1 MDPRGY
7 GIAHLDPVGA
17 RRGHGGDSFGRWLLI
32 IRLPELHE
40 AQAVVARD
48 PARFRVLVC
57 GRRWGKTRLGVVLA
71 LRMALEGRKSWWVA
85 PTYAISGIA
94 WEMLRVMSRAVGAQA
109 HESTRTLRFPSGG
122 IIACKSAD
130 NPDNLRGEGLDFL
143 VLDEADFVPRRV
155 WEEVL
160 RPALA
165 DRKGKAVIISTP
177 NVEGGW
183 FHELVQKGQGEDPE
197 VRSWCLPSWTNPHLD
212 ETEVDAAR
220 SSLPAIVFR
229 REFGAEFVSAAGA
242 LLRREWVRVG
252 EPPAREDL
260 DVSVGVDLA
269 ISTKDGADWTAAV
282 ALGRDRTG
290 ALYVL
295 DVARGRMPF
304 HGVLGFIKA
313 FAGKWRPQ
321 VVAVEQV
328 QFQAAVVTELL
339 RTTDLPVV
347 GVRPDKDKVTRFTG
361 IQARFEQG
369 LVTLAPDLPQDFSRE
384 LLGFPVADHD
394 DMVDALVYA
403 HRGLGSAD
411 VGMS

>member
-1 MDPRGY
+1 M
-7 GIAHLDPVGA
+7 
-17 RRGHGGDSFGRWLLI
+17 
-32 IRLPELHE
+32 
-40 AQAVVARD
+40 
-48 PARFRVLVC
+48 
-57 GRRWGKTRLGVVLA
+57 
-71 LRMALEGRKSWWVA
+71 
-85 PTYAISGIA
+85 
-94 WEMLRVMSRAVGAQA
+94 
-109 HESTRTLRFPSGG
+109 
-122 IIACKSAD
+122 
-130 NPDNLRGEGLDFL
+130 
-143 VLDEADFVPRRV
+143 
-155 WEEVL
+155 

-212 ETEVDAAR
+212 EAEVDAAR

-282 ALGRDRTG
+282 AIGRDRTG
-290 ALYVL
+290 ALYIL

-369 LVTLAPDLPQDFSRE
+369 LVTLAPDLPPDFSRE

>member
-1 MDPRGY
+1 ML
-7 GIAHLDPVGA
+7 A
-17 RRGHGGDSFGRWLLI
+17 
-32 IRLPELHE
+32 
-40 AQAVVARD
+40 
-48 PARFRVLVC
+48 FR
-57 GRRWGKTRLGVVLA
+57 A
-71 LRMALEGRKSWWVA
+71 ALEGKRVWWVA

-94 WEMLRVMSRAVGAQA
+94 WEQVRGMARPVESQA

-122 IIACKSAD
+122 FIACKSAD

-143 VLDEADFVPRRV
+143 VLDEADFVARRV

-165 DRKGKAVIISTP
+165 DRKGRALIVSTP

-183 FHELVQKGQGEDPE
+183 FHDMVRKGEEGDPE

-212 ETEVDAAR
+212 GSEVDAAR
-220 SSLPAIVFR
+220 ASLPAIVFR

-242 LLRREWVRVG
+242 LLRREWIRVA

-260 DVSVGVDLA
+260 EVAVGVDLA
-269 ISTKDGADWTAAV
+269 ISTKDGADWTACV
-282 ALGRDRTG
+282 ALGRASDG
-290 ALYVL
+290 SLWVL
-295 DVARGRMPF
+295 DVARARLPF
-304 HGVLGFIKA
+304 HQVLAFITGFSTRH
-313 FAGKWRPQ
+313 RPR

-347 GVRPDKDKVTRFTG
+347 GVRPDRDKVTRFTG

-369 LVTLAPDLPQDFSRE
+369 LVNLAPDLPGEFSRE

-403 HRGLGSAD
+403 HRALGHGSLE
-411 VGMS
+411 MS